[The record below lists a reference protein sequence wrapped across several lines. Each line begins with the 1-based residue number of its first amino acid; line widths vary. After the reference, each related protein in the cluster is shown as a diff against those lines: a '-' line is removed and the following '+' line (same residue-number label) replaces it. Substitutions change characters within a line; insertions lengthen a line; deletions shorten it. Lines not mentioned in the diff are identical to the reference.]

1 MTDFE
6 SLHFSARAMGALRQ
20 LRVTSAAELLD
31 VQEADVRSLR
41 NAGGKTWREI
51 AEAQSRVLREMAVAR
66 IDLNGASPS
75 SGSAGQPAFAEP
87 DLPDLR
93 DSIAIRVLAGIV
105 TGLWTNPDMGAITP
119 EAMADEAYQCADA
132 MLNARAKGGA

>member
-1 MTDFE
+1 MTDFDG
-6 SLHFSARAMGALRQ
+6 LHFSVRAMAALRQ
-20 LRVTSAAELLD
+20 LGVTSAAELLD
-31 VQEADVRSLR
+31 VREGDVRALR

-51 AEAQSRVLREMAVAR
+51 AEAQSSLLREMTIAR
-66 IDLNGASPS
+66 IDLNGARPS

-105 TGLWTNPDMGAITP
+105 TGLWANPNMGVVTP
-119 EAMADEAYQCADA
+119 EVMANEAYQYADA